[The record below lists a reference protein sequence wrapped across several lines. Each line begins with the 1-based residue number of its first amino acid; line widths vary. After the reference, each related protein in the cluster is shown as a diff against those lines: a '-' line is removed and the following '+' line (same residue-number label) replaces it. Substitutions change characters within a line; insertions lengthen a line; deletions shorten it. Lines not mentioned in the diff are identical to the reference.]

1 MQPPSLA
8 TETCC
13 CWTRQG
19 PSEREGPCPRARG
32 FSRRRRLPA
41 LLCLPQVDGL
51 DEPGAWVSWVLGG
64 QGSCQVQ
71 SRDPDSGSGVK
82 WPQLH
87 RRARRRSPGAT
98 PFPDLHLPLPR
109 GDCELG
115 PGAGRQAPR
124 PRGRSGEPA
133 PPRRPPAVLSLCCRA
148 AGPRRAQSRQTP
160 CVRPPAVVAPFLGA
174 WVRFCPRSQCAR
186 RPCHTR
192 RREGSG
198 HGGTPPPQ
206 TRLPLGR
213 QRTTPAPPP
222 PPRPAWP
229 ELPGFLSPH
238 PVLSLPPPPARPA
251 QFTDG
256 RYWIYSPRHRRLRAV
271 TLSSSGTV
279 SDRSRPPGSP
289 APAPPPGT
297 GGCLR
302 AWPSVFL

>member
-32 FSRRRRLPA
+32 FSRRQRLPA

-115 PGAGRQAPR
+115 PAHHPGPGAGCQAPR
-124 PRGRSGEPA
+124 PQGRSGEPA

-174 WVRFCPRSQCAR
+174 WFRFCPRSQCAR

-222 PPRPAWP
+222 PPA
-229 ELPGFLSPH
+229 LPG
-238 PVLSLPPPPARPA
+238 
-251 QFTDG
+251 
-256 RYWIYSPRHRRLRAV
+256 
-271 TLSSSGTV
+271 LSSRGSCRLIL
-279 SDRSRPPGSP
+279 SSLCLLRPPGPPSSRMGGTGFT
-289 APAPPPGT
+289 PPGIADC
-297 GGCLR
+297 G
-302 AWPSVFL
+302 P